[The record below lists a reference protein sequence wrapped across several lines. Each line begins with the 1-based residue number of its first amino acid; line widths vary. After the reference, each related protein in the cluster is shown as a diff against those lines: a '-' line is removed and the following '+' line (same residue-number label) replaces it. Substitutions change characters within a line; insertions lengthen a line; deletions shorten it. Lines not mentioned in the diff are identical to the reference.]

1 MKILLDPGHGGTD
14 PGAINPET
22 RIEEED
28 ITLAVA
34 TVLAELLE
42 AAGHAVL
49 STRTSD
55 VYISPSAR
63 LTLIRKWQPEAFIS
77 IHCNAVDNPAAHG
90 IETIYRDD
98 YDRNLA
104 MCVQA
109 ELVAA
114 TGMHNRGIK
123 CDGTREYNRNL
134 AVLKNL
140 ETPAILT
147 EIGFISNTE
156 DLSVIRDTRLI
167 AQAIF
172 DGIEAWRAAQ

>member
-14 PGAINPET
+14 PGAIDPET

-28 ITLAVA
+28 INLEVA
-34 TVLAELLE
+34 TALGELLE

-49 STRTSD
+49 HTRSSD

-63 LTLIRKWQPEAFIS
+63 LTLIRKWQPKAFIS
-77 IHCNAVDNPAAHG
+77 IHCNAAADPAAHG

-114 TGMHNRGIK
+114 TGLHNRGIK
-123 CDGTREYNRNL
+123 CDGTKEYNRNL
-134 AVLKNL
+134 AVLKDL

-147 EIGFISNTE
+147 EIGFITNDE
-156 DLSVIRDTRLI
+156 DLAVMRDTRLI

-172 DGIEAWRAAQ
+172 DGIEAWRSTQ